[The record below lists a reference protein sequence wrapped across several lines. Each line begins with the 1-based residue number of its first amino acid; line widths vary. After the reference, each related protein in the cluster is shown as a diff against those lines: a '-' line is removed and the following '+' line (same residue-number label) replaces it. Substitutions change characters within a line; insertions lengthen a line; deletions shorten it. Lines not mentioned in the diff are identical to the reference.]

1 MRRIQLGER
10 QRLWWP
16 ELAGNELAA
25 AAGATG
31 GCGVGAAACKRAG
44 CHASSALWNVAS
56 ATGARTGPKGHR
68 DFAGDERGRRRV
80 SVVGKAATRA
90 CKRENGKGEKEE
102 ELTGSWPVQTTGP
115 GKRRWWRIDGED
127 PRRPARGKTS
137 GAAFRG
143 SSGRV
148 RRRGGRGRTGGAR
161 GRVREASGWLRPR
174 ERWSAATGSVRS
186 REGEG
191 AEGDRDGGKERGE

>member
-1 MRRIQLGER
+1 MLARV
-10 QRLWWP
+10 
-16 ELAGNELAA
+16 ELVA

-31 GCGVGAAACKRAG
+31 GCGVGAAACKRAD
-44 CHASSALWNVAS
+44 CHASSALRNVAS

-68 DFAGDERGRRRV
+68 GFAGDERGRRRL
-80 SVVGKAATRA
+80 SVIGKAATTV
-90 CKRENGKGEKEE
+90 CKRENREGEKEE

-115 GKRRWWRIDGED
+115 GKRRSERDGEAD
-127 PRRPARGKTS
+127 LRRPRRGKTS
-137 GAAFRG
+137 GAALRG

-161 GRVREASGWLRPR
+161 GRVGEASGWLRPR